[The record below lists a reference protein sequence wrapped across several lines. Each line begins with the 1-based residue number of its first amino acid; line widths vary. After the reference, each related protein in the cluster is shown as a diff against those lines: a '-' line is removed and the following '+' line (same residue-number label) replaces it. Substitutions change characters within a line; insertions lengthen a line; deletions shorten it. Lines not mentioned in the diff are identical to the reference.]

1 MPQARTQTFLS
12 FTLGSMEYGIDAR
25 QVREWRPFDEVTR
38 FAAGTHVVPG
48 VAQSRGVIMPIV
60 DMRAAF
66 GATSDP
72 GALPGCPQCDVI
84 ILTLSH
90 CVMGLVVEHVNGMV
104 ALHPEEI
111 RAVPCVD
118 GTVPADYL
126 LGLGEPRETAARRL
140 ILVDIDRLMAVGQ
153 DRTKLTV

>member
-1 MPQARTQTFLS
+1 MPHARTQTFLS
-12 FTLGSMEYGIDAR
+12 FTLGPMEYGIDAR
-25 QVREWRPFDEVTR
+25 QVREWRPFEEVTR

-66 GATSDP
+66 GAQAEP
-72 GALPGCPQCDVI
+72 ECPPCDVI

-104 ALHPEEI
+104 ALDPEQI

-126 LGLGEPRETAARRL
+126 LGLGQTGGRRL

-153 DRTKLTV
+153 DRTALTV

>member
-1 MPQARTQTFLS
+1 MPHARTQTFLS
-12 FTLGSMEYGIDAR
+12 FTLGSMEFGIDAR

-38 FAAGTHVVPG
+38 FAAGTNLVPG

-60 DMRAAF
+60 DMRAVFAGSAAPA
-66 GATSDP
+66 GAPSE
-72 GALPGCPQCDVI
+72 VI
-84 ILTLSH
+84 ILTLAH

-104 ALHPEEI
+104 ALEPEEI

-118 GTVPADYL
+118 GAVPADYL
-126 LGLGEPRETAARRL
+126 LGLGETGGRRL

-153 DRTKLTV
+153 DRTALTV

>member
-1 MPQARTQTFLS
+1 MPQDRTQTFLS

-38 FAAGTHVVPG
+38 FASGADVVPG

-66 GATSDP
+66 GAK
-72 GALPGCPQCDVI
+72 ALPECVHCDVI

-90 CVMGLVVEHVNGMV
+90 CVMGLVVERVNGMV
-104 ALHPEEI
+104 ALSASEI
-111 RAVPCVD
+111 RAVPYVD
-118 GTVPADYL
+118 GAVPADYL
-126 LGLGEPRETAARRL
+126 LGLGETGARRL

-153 DRTKLTV
+153 GRTALTV

>member
-1 MPQARTQTFLS
+1 MPHARTQTFLS

-38 FAAGTHVVPG
+38 FASGANVVPG

-66 GATSDP
+66 GGKTAH
-72 GALPGCPQCDVI
+72 ACVRCDMI
-84 ILTLSH
+84 IVTLSH
-90 CVMGLVVEHVNGMV
+90 CVVGLVVERVNGMV
-104 ALHPEEI
+104 ELAAGEI
-111 RAVPCVD
+111 RAVPYID
-118 GTVPADYL
+118 GAVPADYL
-126 LGLGEPRETAARRL
+126 LGLGETGGRRL

-153 DRTKLTV
+153 DRTALTV